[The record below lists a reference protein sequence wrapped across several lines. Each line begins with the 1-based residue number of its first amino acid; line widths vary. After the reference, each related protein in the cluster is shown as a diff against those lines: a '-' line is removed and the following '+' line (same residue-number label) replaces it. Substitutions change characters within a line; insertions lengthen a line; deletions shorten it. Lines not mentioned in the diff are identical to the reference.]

1 MSRLARTMKLTYS
14 WLRPEGPITI
24 SNGVLLY
31 APNVVRAA
39 AIIFCVV
46 GIIFSVPYSLEHWG
60 DLRLIFTRLFV
71 VALACL
77 ATGVVSLWIEKYYR
91 ACVLACTLIGTSVT
105 LLTTT
110 YMDGP
115 NINPHAML
123 VAIFVLGAGL
133 CLGRQGV
140 IITLGWLILNYLL
153 LNIVASLGLW
163 PHPASI
169 SVGKVQYENV
179 SATFFILLSLTPV
192 LLGYLAVVER
202 SITEL
207 RKSYSDQAHLLQ
219 RLIATQESERKQ
231 LSHILHEGPVQDL
244 GALRWAIHNEQSP
257 KELIPLVDSA
267 IRELRELSTSLHPA
281 ILDHYG
287 LPAALDQLA
296 TQRGGAFKVEVHS
309 HRLGRLDP
317 HVEIALFRIAQEA
330 LTNIQKHSNA
340 QHVWIQLEKVKDT
353 LVLEI
358 RDDGVG
364 FDAAPT
370 MRRSVQDGH
379 LGLATVHELAASI
392 DGKLEITSSPRR
404 GTTIRVT
411 APYRSGAIP
420 PQEPSTSTDS
430 KVVTQQEENRSLV

>member
-24 SNGVLLY
+24 SNGILLY

-46 GIIFSVPYSLEHWG
+46 GIIFSVPYTLEHWG
-60 DLRLIFTRLFV
+60 DLRLISTRVFV

-105 LLTTT
+105 LVATT

-123 VAIFVLGAGL
+123 ALIYVLGAGL
-133 CLGRQGV
+133 CLGRRGV

-153 LNIVASLGLW
+153 LNAVAGLGVW

-179 SATFFILLSLTPV
+179 SATFFMLLSLTPV

-207 RKSYSDQAHLLQ
+207 RKAYADQAHLLQ
-219 RLIATQESERKQ
+219 RLISTRENERKQ
-231 LSHILHEGPVQDL
+231 LSQMLHEGPVQDL
-244 GALRWAIHNEQSP
+244 GALRLAILNQQSS

-267 IRELRELSTSLHPA
+267 IGELRALSTSLHPA

-296 TQRGGAFKVEVHS
+296 AQRSDAIEVQMS
-309 HRLGRLDP
+309 SQRLGRLDP

-330 LTNIQKHSNA
+330 LANIEKHSNA
-340 QHVWIQLEKVKDT
+340 QHAWVRLEEVKDA
-353 LVLEI
+353 LLLEI
-358 RDDGVG
+358 RDDGQG
-364 FDAAPT
+364 FDVNPT
-370 MRRSVQDGH
+370 LRRAIHTGH
-379 LGLATVHELAASI
+379 LGLATMHELATSI
-392 DGKLEITSSPRR
+392 EGSLKIVCTPRH
-404 GTTIRVT
+404 GTVVSVT
-411 APYRSGAIP
+411 APYRPVMLLEDSWSTTASNTIP
-420 PQEPSTSTDS
+420 QPEQ
-430 KVVTQQEENRSLV
+430 NRSLV